1 MNIIYYQTYLKKL
14 IILYRYVSSKYLSI
28 SKLFTSNFQGLVIAL
43 TSDFIPRLVYMFT
56 TQEVGD
62 SDAGMSLKGYIRWSL
77 SGKYVCFING
87 QKIWIKMPSFGFDL
101 HFNMKK
107 ETKFSKYL
115 LWPWETLVS
124 FFKKEH
130 INNVLFWP
138 LIQINEVKRGLAT
151 GDGSGFFFERV
162 GMLEFASFLI
172 PCIF

>member
-1 MNIIYYQTYLKKL
+1 MQAP
-14 IILYRYVSSKYLSI
+14 I
-28 SKLFTSNFQGLVIAL
+28 SKLFISNFQGLVIAL

-62 SDAGMSLKGYIRWSL
+62 SNAGMSLKGYIRWSL
-77 SGKYVCFING
+77 SGKYVLCFING

-101 HFNMKK
+101 HFFNMKK

-115 LWPWETLVS
+115 LWLLETLVS

-151 GDGSGFFFERV
+151 GDGSGFFFWTCRNARICV
-162 GMLEFASFLI
+162 FSNSMHFLMTTEF
-172 PCIF
+172 